1 MGLRCAWERVILDVL
16 LVMTIPNVIGWETQG
31 DVGAE
36 IHCISKTAE
45 KYPQESHATVVRKT
59 QSE

>member
-16 LVMTIPNVIGWETQG
+16 LGMRSPNVIGWKTQG

-36 IHCISKTAE
+36 IHSRIKTAE
-45 KYPQESHATVVRKT
+45 KYPQESYSTVVRKI